1 MTPRIATLTLAGLVL
16 CGSVAAQDRE
26 TMPRALAEGT
36 VASVKE
42 NAQAS
47 SVSSGE
53 SQRAIAELRDTVAKQ
68 SDDIKA
74 LQEKLGWVPIVL
86 AALAVG
92 GALITAIVAVVN
104 QNRQA
109 NAARD
114 LRQAQSEQERLLKA
128 IDIIMQSRNG
138 HQADIRATTL
148 ARFLDPAAKDS
159 FKDIR
164 KNFSGNEYADMR
176 IALVSAMSEKVSTPS
191 EVIRIWQDVLGPDSS
206 IGGIVYPPQQ
216 PKASLLTG
224 GP

>member
-1 MTPRIATLTLAGLVL
+1 MTLRLPTCALAALVL
-16 CGSVAAQDRE
+16 CGSVAAQNPNPAPQ
-26 TMPRALAEGT
+26 TLAEAT
-36 VASVKE
+36 VAPVQSDPP
-42 NAQAS
+42 AS
-47 SVSSGE
+47 LMSPTE
-53 SQRAIAELRDTVAKQ
+53 SQRAIADLRDTVAKQ
-68 SDDIKA
+68 SSDIKA

-86 AALAVG
+86 AVLAVG

-138 HQADIRATTL
+138 HQAEVRAVTL

-164 KNFSGNEYADMR
+164 ENFSGNEYADMR
-176 IALVSAMSEKVSTPS
+176 VALVSAMSEKVTTPH
-191 EVIRIWQDVLGPDSS
+191 EVIKIWQDVLGSDSS
-206 IGGIVYPPQQ
+206 IGKIVYPPQP
-216 PKASLLTG
+216 PKASPLTG
-224 GP
+224 SP